1 MRGCTHRTHKRNS
14 HPLKM
19 LPSCLLLLLCLL
31 PLGVLARPQ
40 VQPETETGAAVG
52 GRIGTLVS
60 DIYNDIIRSRLKNL
74 LEGVSPSS
82 SPSSPPPSSISSLAS
97 TLLESSDALRNR
109 GNGGEE
115 DPLLEVSLPKS
126 VTPIPSELFTSLPGS
141 LFLLFLYLPK
151 ISLSQ
156 DNLMKTCKKLSFVK
170 KALFLSTAFRSSR
183 NLLFFL

>member
-1 MRGCTHRTHKRNS
+1 MRGCTHRTHKRNN

-97 TLLESSDALRNR
+97 TLIESSDALRNR

-141 LFLLFLYLPK
+141 LFLLFLYLPT
-151 ISLSQ
+151 ISLSKAQ
-156 DNLMKTCKKLSFVK
+156 LENL
-170 KALFLSTAFRSSR
+170 
-183 NLLFFL
+183 

>member
-1 MRGCTHRTHKRNS
+1 MRGCTHRTHKRNN

-97 TLLESSDALRNR
+97 TLLESSDALKNR
-109 GNGGEE
+109 GRGEKGE
-115 DPLLEVSLPKS
+115 DPHLEVSLPKS
-126 VTPIPSELFTSLPGS
+126 VTPIPTELFTSLPGR
-141 LFLLFLYLPK
+141 LFNF
-151 ISLSQ
+151 SAV
-156 DNLMKTCKKLSFVK
+156 F
-170 KALFLSTAFRSSR
+170 
-183 NLLFFL
+183 

>member
-1 MRGCTHRTHKRNS
+1 MRGCTHRTHKRNN

-82 SPSSPPPSSISSLAS
+82 SPSSPPSL
-97 TLLESSDALRNR
+97 LNIF
-109 GNGGEE
+109 
-115 DPLLEVSLPKS
+115 VSLDLAR
-126 VTPIPSELFTSLPGS
+126 ELG
-141 LFLLFLYLPK
+141 
-151 ISLSQ
+151 
-156 DNLMKTCKKLSFVK
+156 
-170 KALFLSTAFRSSR
+170 RSSKSGKWGGR
-183 NLLFFL
+183 GSSVGGFLAQICYTNTIRAFYKFTR

>member
-1 MRGCTHRTHKRNS
+1 MRGCTHRTHKRNN

-74 LEGVSPSS
+74 LEGVSPS

-151 ISLSQ
+151 ISS
-156 DNLMKTCKKLSFVK
+156 
-170 KALFLSTAFRSSR
+170 STAKLE
-183 NLLFFL
+183 NL